1 MVIATPVGVLSSW
14 SPRPR
19 AIGNLWARRTSATAG
34 GGFGYER
41 PEKWE
46 VPPPTATGVDHQV
59 ALASPSS
66 SERRATPR
74 TSMRVSADPSSS
86 SATSAGEWPCTLD
99 SAWSKVSTVETE
111 NLAPEPESPSF
122 LAHFWAALRIM
133 PPLRLRSFSSN
144 LIVTRCPPMLPRFTF
159 RASTSTL
166 LVPGRYSATT
176 LATFR
181 RLSTLPPMLT
191 SAPRYLS
198 PETPE
203 EFASMTANNWT
214 GAFIYP
220 EPRVGCAKKKY

>member
-1 MVIATPVGVLSSW
+1 RI
-14 SPRPR
+14 SP
-19 AIGNLWARRTSATAG
+19 TAG
-34 GGFGYER
+34 HGFGYER
-41 PEKWE
+41 PAKWE

-74 TSMRVSADPSSS
+74 TSMSVSADPNSSS
-86 SATSAGEWPCTLD
+86 STSLREWPWTLD
-99 SAWSKVSTVETE
+99 SAWSNVSTVETE

-122 LAHFWAALRIM
+122 PAHFSVALRITL
-133 PPLRLRSFSSN
+133 PLRLRSLSSN
-144 LIVTRCPPMLPRFTF
+144 LIVTRCPLMPPRSTF

-203 EFASMTANNWT
+203 EFASMIANNWS
-214 GAFIYP
+214 GAFMYQD
-220 EPRVGCAKKKY
+220 PRAGCARKEY